1 MTLSFSNDI
10 LMNEYAKEEEKIMK
24 HKSWKTRSILPISI
38 IIILIISII
47 LPVQVQASQVKEPIS
62 DKLNRYPGYM
72 ECINNL
78 KAQHPNWNFTILY
91 TGLEWS
97 QVLTMETTA
106 QHTRSLVYK
115 DRGEAWFCPICGNT
129 PQDNGNWVCASEAAV
144 AYMMDPRNWLNES
157 DLFQFEDLSFNG
169 EVQNIQGVQKI
180 LEGVNYMQGDTIV
193 YTTTSGE
200 KATIHKSYAQ
210 VIMEQAQAA
219 GISPYHL
226 AARIRQEQ
234 GTGNSPSPTA
244 SGTYSGFIG
253 YYNFLNIKASGSG
266 NEAIIRRALT
276 EAQNQGWDTPEKSI
290 AAGAEFLAA
299 HYISKGQNCLYLQK
313 FDVDS
318 SDGNL
323 YWNQY
328 MQNIEAAKN
337 EGNTVRSSYEKMGFL
352 NNDIN
357 FIIPV
362 YENMPDSPSPIP
374 GSDKIVTQ
382 DVKVTAR
389 DVQVKSEPTPNA
401 QTIGTFQTGDI
412 VLRIEISSNCDYN
425 GIYWDKITMPNGEKA
440 YIPNC
445 YIEQVADICNTNE
458 KMITNTS
465 VNLRNGPGTQG
476 TTIIATLASGQPVTK
491 IETGKYNGLDGYDWD
506 RVVLADGRSGYMAS
520 RYLNTNGTE
529 EKDIVKVVASALKVR
544 AYPGTDQEVLTV
556 LSNGEEATRIEKNS
570 ATKNGFV
577 WDKIV
582 TASGITGYVARYDSQ
597 MNYIEPI
604 QNGNENNGNQGEEI
618 VTSDQMKV
626 DGDWIVCV
634 PEFTVDG
641 LKQLNPSAV
650 IENTAN
656 GRLSTGSTVK
666 VWDKTYTV
674 IKVGDVNK
682 DGNVNTLDA
691 LSALRCDV
699 GSETPDAQ
707 QILALDVDRNSK
719 FNTVDALTLLK
730 YDVGTAQIKL

>member
-1 MTLSFSNDI
+1 ML
-10 LMNEYAKEEEKIMK
+10 
-24 HKSWKTRSILPISI
+24 
-38 IIILIISII
+38 SII
-47 LPVQVQASQVKEPIS
+47 LPIQTQASQVKEPVS
-62 DKLNRYPGYM
+62 DKLGRYPGYM
-72 ECINNL
+72 ELIQNI

-91 TGLEWS
+91 TGLDWS
-97 QVLTMETTA
+97 QVLKMETTA
-106 QHTRSLVYK
+106 QHTRSLVDK
-115 DRGEAWFCPICGNT
+115 NKGAEWFCPICGAK
-129 PQDNGNWVCASEAAV
+129 PQDNGNWVCASESAV

-169 EVQNIQGVQKI
+169 DVQNIQGVQKI
-180 LEGVNYMQGDTIV
+180 LEGVYYMQGDTIV

-200 KATIHKSYAQ
+200 KATISKSYAQ
-210 VIMEQAQAA
+210 VIMEQAEAA

-234 GTGNSPSPTA
+234 GAGDSPSATA
-244 SGTYSGFIG
+244 SGTYGEFTG
-253 YYNFLNIKASGSG
+253 YYNFLNIKASGS
-266 NEAIIRRALT
+266 NSEAIIRRALT
-276 EAQNQGWDTPEKSI
+276 EAQNKGWDTPEKSI
-290 AAGAEFLAA
+290 AAGAKFLASN
-299 HYISKGQNCLYLQK
+299 YISKGQNCLYLQK
-313 FDVDS
+313 YDVDS

-328 MQNIEAAKN
+328 MQNIEAARN
-337 EGNTVRSSYEKMGFL
+337 EGNTVRASYEKMGFL
-352 NNDIN
+352 NNAIN

-362 YENMPDSPSPIP
+362 YENMPEVPSPIP
-374 GSDKIVTQ
+374 GSNKIVTQ

-401 QTIGTFQTGDI
+401 QVVGTFQPGD
-412 VLRIEISSNCDYN
+412 VLVRIEISSSQDYY

-445 YIEQVADICNTNE
+445 YIEQVADIYNTNE

-476 TTIIATLASGQPVTK
+476 TTVIVTLSSGQPVTR

-506 RVVLADGRSGYMAS
+506 RVILSDGRSGYIAS
-520 RYLNTNGTE
+520 KYLNGDGTE

-582 TASGITGYVARYDSQ
+582 TASGITGYVARYDSE

-604 QNGNENNGNQGEEI
+604 HPADGGETHEPEGEV
-618 VTSDQMKV
+618 VTSEKMKV
-626 DGDWIVCV
+626 DGNWMVCV
-634 PEFTVDG
+634 PEFTVEG
-641 LKQLNPSAV
+641 LKQLNPSAIV
-650 IENTAN
+650 ENTPN
-656 GRLSTGSTVK
+656 GRIATGSQVK
-666 VWDKTYTV
+666 LFGKVYTV
-674 IKVGDVNK
+674 IKLGDVNK

-699 GSETPDAQ
+699 GSETPDEQ
-707 QILALDVDRNSK
+707 QTRALDVDRNTK